1 MTTTFVRLKNRRGNK
16 ADLPKPLAEGELGFA
31 TDTRELYIGG
41 GNQSSKNRMVQ
52 VGDYLNSQVSTQSDL
67 DNRIITFTL
76 SGTEDFQGNG
86 VDALST
92 VLNNNVAL
100 SFPTA
105 GKTSTANTSDY
116 QVTKF
121 NVNGMPT
128 TMATDTYVVSTSAP
142 STLRINFTSNNIPE
156 SNSVVVVTK
165 WTETEVMNEIST
177 AVPSITANVADA
189 NNNVYVDYS
198 TGTGFV
204 DITDEH
210 VYIALSGQPSVGSY
224 GPTIT
229 AGVTVTQQNS
239 GATGQLKY
247 TVTPG
252 TSPNVFRL
260 SNVTGTFTTNAADTL
275 DITIPAVAT
284 YSTGVYPTTV
294 FENTRTN
301 ISTTLAGLN
310 SIGTAGVNAG
320 SGTPANVFIRGT
332 VANLSYPSES
342 LAVDGNLLVETD
354 SPKQAE
360 LVSNFLNV
368 SQGSGMTTVANNIRV
383 YTQDSK
389 PEFNNNV
396 YVGPNALLKQT
407 MNTSTTATITSFDLT
422 ETNTMFVNYS
432 FKFGSALATGVIR
445 VISNGTTADYVD
457 DRTETDPTSDI
468 TFSADVNSGKV
479 RLRYTNGSSTQ
490 NATLSYVIQ
499 RWKTD

>member
-76 SGTEDFQGNG
+76 SGTEDFKGNG

-92 VLNNNVAL
+92 VLNNGVAL

-105 GKTSTANTSDY
+105 GKTSTANTTDY

-128 TMATDTYVVSTSAP
+128 TMATDSYVVSTSAP
-142 STLRINFTSNNIPE
+142 STLRINFTNNNVPE
-156 SNSVVVVTK
+156 SNSVIVVSK
-165 WTETEVMNEIST
+165 WTEAEVMTAISG
-177 AVPSITANVADA
+177 AIPSITANVADA
-189 NNNVYVDYS
+189 NNDVYVDYS
-198 TGTGFV
+198 TGTGFI

-210 VYIALSGQPSVGSY
+210 TYIALSGQPSASSY
-224 GPTIT
+224 GTIT

-239 GATGQLKY
+239 GATGTLKY

-260 SNVTGTFTTNAADTL
+260 SSVSGTFTTNAADTL
-275 DITIPAVAT
+275 DVTIPAVAT
-284 YSTGVYPTTV
+284 FSTGVYPATV
-294 FENTRTN
+294 FDNTRVN

-310 SIGTAGVNAG
+310 PIGTAGVNAG
-320 SGTPANVFIRGT
+320 NGTPANVFIKGT

-342 LAVDGNLLVETD
+342 LAVNGNLLISTD

-368 SQGSGMTTVANNIRV
+368 SQGSGLTTVANNIRV

-389 PEFNNNV
+389 PEFNNNI
-396 YVGPNALLKQT
+396 YVGPNSLLKQT
-407 MNTSTTATITSFDLT
+407 MSTSTTATITSFDLT
-422 ETNTMFVNYS
+422 ETNTMFVDYS
-432 FKFGSALATGVIR
+432 FKFGTALAVGTIR
-445 VISNGTTADYVD
+445 IISDGTDADYVD
-457 DRTETDPTSDI
+457 DRTETDPTSHI

-490 NATLSYVIQ
+490 NATLSYVVK